1 LPANSIILFD
11 GVCNLC
17 NASVQFIIEHD
28 PKAHFRFAALQS
40 PIGQCLLEQHALRP
54 QTMETMVLIE
64 GTSAF
69 TKSDAALRIAKRLS
83 GLYPALTVLFNIP
96 RPIRDWGYDLIA
108 NNRYKWFG
116 KRDSCMVPTDDILD
130 RFLE

>member
-1 LPANSIILFD
+1 MRNSSIILFD

-17 NASVQFIIEHD
+17 NASVQFIIKHD

-40 PIGQCLLEQHALRP
+40 PIGQRLLEQHALRP

-83 GLYPALTVLFNIP
+83 GIYPALAVLFIIP

-116 KRDSCMVPTDDILD
+116 NRASCMVPTDDILD

>member
-1 LPANSIILFD
+1 MRNSSIILFD

-17 NASVQFIIEHD
+17 NASVQFIIERD

-40 PIGQCLLEQHALRP
+40 PIGQRLSEQHGLSP
-54 QTMETMVLIE
+54 QTMETMVLVE
-64 GTSAF
+64 GTSIF

-83 GLYPALTVLFNIP
+83 GIYPALAILFIIP
-96 RPIRDWGYDLIA
+96 RPIRNWAYDLIA
-108 NNRYKWFG
+108 NHRYKWFG

>member
-1 LPANSIILFD
+1 
-11 GVCNLC
+11 
-17 NASVQFIIEHD
+17 
-28 PKAHFRFAALQS
+28 
-40 PIGQCLLEQHALRP
+40 
-54 QTMETMVLIE
+54 METMVLIE

-83 GLYPALTVLFNIP
+83 GIYPALAVLFIIP

-116 KRDSCMVPTDDILD
+116 NRASCMVPTDDILD